1 VLEVLQKAEK
11 ILRENPAICDWCLGR
26 FFGLKGSELSNN
38 ERGRAI
44 KTLLFMEA
52 YQALPRRVDEVLLRC
67 LAKSG
72 YEPAREIVK
81 KVFGEEIERLA
92 CSVCG
97 GLTEKYETIARR
109 LFEESRIYE
118 FRTFEVGIRIPPDI
132 LRREEDFWLRYSL
145 SSAEN
150 LKNEA
155 SREIGKAFSRISGKE
170 YSRINPELTIIV
182 DLATGNAE
190 YVPAPLFI
198 YGRYRKLVRGLP
210 QSPWSWPDERMRF
223 NTSVEELISKP
234 AIETFKAEGAK
245 LHAAGREDIDVR
257 TLGNGRP
264 FVLELKRPKVRTVDL
279 KDLQESINQRARGL
293 IEVIDLRYTD
303 RKTLKKLKSLS
314 SIARKKYLA
323 RVSFDEPLDD
333 MKLQEISKIFDHAI
347 ISQRTPS
354 RVLHRRADRLR
365 KKVVFSVNARKISQ
379 TEAEF
384 IIDAQ
389 GGFYVKEFIHGDNGR
404 TSPSISEYLGN
415 RVKNIELDVIEIEE
429 SFVDA
434 YTSTLPG

>member
-1 VLEVLQKAEK
+1 
-11 ILRENPAICDWCLGR
+11 
-26 FFGLKGSELSNN
+26 
-38 ERGRAI
+38 
-44 KTLLFMEA
+44 
-52 YQALPRRVDEVLLRC
+52 
-67 LAKSG
+67 
-72 YEPAREIVK
+72 
-81 KVFGEEIERLA
+81 
-92 CSVCG
+92 
-97 GLTEKYETIARR
+97 
-109 LFEESRIYE
+109 
-118 FRTFEVGIRIPPDI
+118 
-132 LRREEDFWLRYSL
+132 
-145 SSAEN
+145 
-150 LKNEA
+150 
-155 SREIGKAFSRISGKE
+155 
-170 YSRINPELTIIV
+170 
-182 DLATGNAE
+182 
-190 YVPAPLFI
+190 
-198 YGRYRKLVRGLP
+198 
-210 QSPWSWPDERMRF
+210 MRF

-434 YTSTLPG
+434 YTLTLPG